1 MASET
6 TNYRQYLRDMV
17 RIYGFYD
24 QGKFDSV
31 EADELRDAMEAP
43 WYGLSQHEQTRI
55 RGLALDLNSIRDSKR
70 NAVETDERGRAKLI
84 AATELKKRGE
94 LDEAL
99 DLVRASKDVIEPAS
113 VSFLRGQIWTEFNV
127 DEVAAEFLRDAWQIE
142 NRKRPFLT
150 TYLQVLSRVNLDEAN
165 RIASAA
171 IAASDGMITFGDPKL
186 RTPA

>member
-6 TNYRQYLRDMV
+6 IHYRQYLRDMV

-43 WYGLSQHEQTRI
+43 WYCLAQHEQTRV
-55 RGLALDLNSIRDSKR
+55 RGLALDLNSIRDPKR
-70 NAVETDERGRAKLI
+70 IDIETDERGRGQLI
-84 AATELKKRGE
+84 AATELRNRGE

-99 DLVRASKDVIEPAS
+99 NLLRAWKDVIDPAS
-113 VSFLRGQIWTEFNV
+113 ISFLRGQIWTEFNV
-127 DEVAAEFLRDAWQIE
+127 DEIAAEFLRDAWQSE
-142 NRKRPFLT
+142 NRKKPFLT

-171 IAASDGMITFGDPKL
+171 IAASDGIVAFGDPKL